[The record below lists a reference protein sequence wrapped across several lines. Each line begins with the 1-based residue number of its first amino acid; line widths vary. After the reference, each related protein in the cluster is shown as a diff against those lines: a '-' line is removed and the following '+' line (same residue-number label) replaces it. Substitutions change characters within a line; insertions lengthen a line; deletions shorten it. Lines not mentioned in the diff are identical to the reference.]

1 MKDYAMVLLGNVID
15 VLFDQETVPY
25 YPPDPDGNPVT
36 AIPCNST
43 VTPGMLYDEVTGTFT
58 EDNRGV
64 PDHAESDEPKS
75 QLDRIEEKLNM
86 LSEGT
91 VSKEYMDYYTA
102 VNTAILGGE

>member
-1 MKDYAMVLLGNVID
+1 MKTYAMVLLGNVIN
-15 VLFDQETVPY
+15 VLYDQSTVPY

-64 PDHAESDEPKS
+64 PDPAEPDEPKS
-75 QLDRIEEKLNM
+75 QLDRIEEKLNA
-86 LSEGT
+86 L
-91 VSKEYMDYYTA
+91 TA
-102 VNTAILGGE
+102 DSVTTESIEAAILEGVNEV